1 MKSTG
6 SLMMNLNQVEQGK
19 TWNIGLSDYI
29 EVCPKITGHRWR
41 LPNTDIRDGW
51 IKLHHES
58 EYNSSKKLARLMR
71 ERFKQEI
78 ERDALSRVN
87 DVTTELAIRLAEPVG
102 MLRSQMSKIQKDAIE
117 LVGASQEEWPPA

>member
-1 MKSTG
+1 M
-6 SLMMNLNQVEQGK
+6 
-19 TWNIGLSDYI
+19 SDYI